1 MGNAL
6 LFPLRILQL
15 LTASAVLVL
24 SSYGNPFP
32 PLTRASA
39 VRPTTLSLAR
49 ARAGASLAQP
59 SGSPAAPG
67 GTGVAN
73 WYDADTLTASPSQ
86 FNFLIFTGVW
96 SVLSIFYLEIVP
108 RRWPRGS
115 HPYAA
120 FALESLTTLF
130 HFSGF
135 IALSV
140 FLSKLLFCRGSVCHA
155 ARADVGAATF
165 GFVLWL
171 ASTVVMGIEI
181 FKGGFRGVRGVGKV
195 EMRGVPS
202 SA

>member
-1 MGNAL
+1 MGYAFL
-6 LFPLRILQL
+6 LPLRILQL
-15 LTASAVLVL
+15 VTASAVLGL
-24 SSYGNPFP
+24 SSYGMPPFP
-32 PLTRASA
+32 ANPRFDDPEFGA
-39 VRPTTLSLAR
+39 VAH
-49 ARAGASLAQP
+49 
-59 SGSPAAPG
+59 
-67 GTGVAN
+67 

-96 SVLSIFYLEIVP
+96 TLLSIFYLEIVP

-140 FLSKLLFCRGSVCHA
+140 FLSKLLFCRGTVCTA
-155 ARADVGAATF
+155 ARIDVGVATF

-171 ASTVVMGIEI
+171 ASTVVVAVEI
-181 FKGGFRGVRGVGKV
+181 FKGGFRGVRGGKT

-202 SA
+202 NA